1 MERYKWIALSLLF
14 FACQNQDDAPKTKDL
29 NNFQFLEITIPEL
42 QEGYKNGQWT
52 IREVMAA
59 YSARIDAIDHN
70 GPQLQ
75 SVIVVNPEALAIA
88 DSLDQIAPENR
99 GPLHGVPVLLKDNID
114 TQDQMATTAGSR
126 ALAGSMPLQDSEV
139 AAQLRAAGAVIL
151 GKANLSEWAN
161 FRGQMSSSGWS
172 GINGQTKNP
181 YVLTRTP
188 CGSSAGS
195 GVSVSANLTVLA
207 IGTETNGSI
216 VCPSTANGIVGIKPT
231 VGLISRAGIIPISYT
246 QDTAGPM
253 ARTVTDAV
261 MALGPLT
268 SQDPRDE
275 KNSRKQRQSPTR
287 LHPLPQERRF
297 KRKAHWLV

>member
-1 MERYKWIALSLLF
+1 LPVKTKP
-14 FACQNQDDAPKTKDL
+14 NAPKTKDL

-70 GPQLQ
+70 GPKLQ

-246 QDTAGPM
+246 QGHGRAYGPY
-253 ARTVTDAV
+253 RGRCRNGSRPTDQP
-261 MALGPLT
+261 G
-268 SQDPRDE
+268 S
-275 KNSRKQRQSPTR
+275 
-287 LHPLPQERRF
+287 
-297 KRKAHWLV
+297 

>member
-1 MERYKWIALSLLF
+1 MNLIKKTKWAALSLLL
-14 FACQNQDDAPKTKDL
+14 FACQNQADTPKKADP

-52 IREVMAA
+52 IRDVMAA
-59 YSARIDAIDHN
+59 YSNRIEAIDHN

-161 FRGQMSSSGWS
+161 FRGQMSSSGW
-172 GINGQTKNP
+172 
-181 YVLTRTP
+181 
-188 CGSSAGS
+188 
-195 GVSVSANLTVLA
+195 
-207 IGTETNGSI
+207 
-216 VCPSTANGIVGIKPT
+216 
-231 VGLISRAGIIPISYT
+231 
-246 QDTAGPM
+246 
-253 ARTVTDAV
+253 
-261 MALGPLT
+261 
-268 SQDPRDE
+268 
-275 KNSRKQRQSPTR
+275 
-287 LHPLPQERRF
+287 
-297 KRKAHWLV
+297 